1 MLTFPDDRT
10 IYSNMVKDLAVMKNI
25 FIIDDDPVVCALLR
39 SFLSLKK
46 YKVASFSQLEDALK
60 ALETTPAD
68 VVLTDM
74 KMQGIT
80 GTEIIRKVLNA
91 RPDLKLIAMSGDTSF
106 DKLPPEIKATVPFL
120 RKPFRLQEVERLL
133 LYLFNQE
140 SKDQL
145 SH

>member
-1 MLTFPDDRT
+1 LLTLPDYRA
-10 IYSNMVKDLAVMKNI
+10 IYNNMAKDLTVMKTI
-25 FIIDDDPVVCALLR
+25 LIIDDDPVVCALLR

-46 YKVASFSQLEDALK
+46 YKVASYSRLEDALK
-60 ALETTPAD
+60 ALESSPAD

-74 KMQGIT
+74 KMQGIV
-80 GTEIIRKVLNA
+80 GAEIIRKVLGA

-133 LYLFNQE
+133 LDLFNQE
-140 SKDQL
+140 SKGQQ

>member
-1 MLTFPDDRT
+1 
-10 IYSNMVKDLAVMKNI
+10 MKNI
-25 FIIDDDPVVCALLR
+25 FIIDDDPVVCSLLR

-46 YKVASFSQLEDALK
+46 YKVASFSRLEDALK
-60 ALETTPAD
+60 ALETAPAD

-74 KMQGIT
+74 KMQGIV
-80 GTEIIRKVLNA
+80 GIEIIKKVLNT

-106 DKLPPEIKATVPFL
+106 DKLPPEIKANVPFL

-133 LYLFNQE
+133 LELFSQE
-140 SKDQL
+140 KEDQP

>member
-10 IYSNMVKDLAVMKNI
+10 IYSNMAKDLAVMKTI

-46 YKVASFSQLEDALK
+46 YKVASYSRLEDALK
-60 ALETTPAD
+60 ALETSPAD

-74 KMQGIT
+74 KMQGIV
-80 GTEIIRKVLNA
+80 GTEIIRKVLGA

-106 DKLPPEIKATVPFL
+106 DKLPSEIKTTVPFL

-133 LYLFNQE
+133 LDLFNQE
-140 SKDQL
+140 SKDHL

>member
-1 MLTFPDDRT
+1 MA
-10 IYSNMVKDLAVMKNI
+10 IMKNI

-46 YKVASFSQLEDALK
+46 YKVTSYSRLEDALK
-60 ALETTPAD
+60 ALETSPAD

-74 KMQGIT
+74 KMQGIV
-80 GTEIIRKVLNA
+80 GAEIIRKVLDA

-106 DKLPPEIKATVPFL
+106 DKLPPEIKTTVPFL

-133 LYLFNQE
+133 LDLFNQE
-140 SKDQL
+140 SKGHL